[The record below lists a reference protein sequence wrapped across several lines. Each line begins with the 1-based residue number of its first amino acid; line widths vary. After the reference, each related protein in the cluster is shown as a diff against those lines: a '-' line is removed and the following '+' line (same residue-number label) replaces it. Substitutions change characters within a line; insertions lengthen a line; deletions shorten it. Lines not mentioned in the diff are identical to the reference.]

1 MADAAAGSRFYQL
14 EKLRMAVTHGNGK
27 PESFGG
33 NLGVTEG
40 LEFFDKNF
48 GFAGLTGASQSH
60 SSLYVTRDGGTTFT
74 ELQLPLETVTE
85 LPPLAKELN
94 FTIENYK
101 YCEMPKKKEDIL
113 L

>member
-1 MADAAAGSRFYQL
+1 M
-14 EKLRMAVTHGNGK
+14 
-27 PESFGG
+27 
-33 NLGVTEG
+33 GVTEG

-113 L
+113 TIKLLTGAGEIQGIRFEPKDNGETWAYAGISVE